1 MAQDRIRYL
10 LRIPVVLTALL
21 ALLMAGGCGD
31 DDSSPPAISTA
42 VVLPLVNCWYNG
54 QPAYYIQTEAS
65 DPDVARAQNVHYVAR
80 LADTITA
87 GAVDDIYAVT
97 NFTQGNVIPSAP
109 IPAGPDNADP
119 EYTPL
124 WRVST
129 VTWVNGT
136 TPHTLTSE
144 EEVLAAETAG
154 MVTIAQTDIVVNCP
168 VIFTSDG
175 GLLPTATITIGGAE
189 PTVELPLVKCWYN
202 GRVAYYIQTEAS
214 DPDVARAQNVHYVA
228 RLADTITADAVDD
241 IYVVT
246 NFTQGN
252 VIPSAP
258 IPAGPDN
265 ADPEYTPLW
274 RVSTVTW
281 ATGTTPHTLTSEEEV
296 LAAEAAGQVTI
307 TQTDIVVNC
316 PVISTPDGGKLPTAT
331 LL

>member
-1 MAQDRIRYL
+1 MDPTKIRCGL
-10 LRIPVVLTALL
+10 KMSAVLTVLL
-21 ALLMAGGCGD
+21 SLLVAGGCGGG
-31 DDSSPPAISTA
+31 SSNPQTFTA
-42 VVLPLVNCWYNG
+42 VQLPLVSCWYNG

-65 DPDVARAQNVHYVAR
+65 DPDVARAQNVNYVAR
-80 LADTITA
+80 LADAITA
-87 GAVDDIYAVT
+87 DAVDDIYAVT
-97 NFTQGNVIPSAP
+97 NFAQGNVIPSAP

-129 VTWVNGT
+129 VTWAEGT
-136 TPHTLTSE
+136 TPHTLHSE

-154 MVTIAQTDIVVNCP
+154 QVTIAQTDIVVNCP

-175 GLLPTATITIGGAE
+175 GLLPTATITIGGAA
-189 PTVELPLVKCWYN
+189 PTVELPLVTCWYN

-214 DPDVARAQNVHYVA
+214 DPDVALAQNVHFVS
-228 RLADTITADAVDD
+228 RIADAITADAVDD

-281 ATGTTPHTLTSEEEV
+281 AEGATPHALHSEAEV
-296 LAAEAAGQVTI
+296 LAAETAGQVTI
-307 TQTDIVVNC
+307 AQTDIVVNC
-316 PVISTPDGGKLPTAT
+316 PVISTPDGGTLPTAT